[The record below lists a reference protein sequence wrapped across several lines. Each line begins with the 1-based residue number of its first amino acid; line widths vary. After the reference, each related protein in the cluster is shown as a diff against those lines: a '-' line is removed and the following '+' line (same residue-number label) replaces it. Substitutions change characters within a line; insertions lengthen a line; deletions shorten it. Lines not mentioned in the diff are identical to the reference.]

1 MEAGMSKLFW
11 LNDRQWAKMAPLL
24 PRYVRGKKRVDDR
37 RVISGII
44 HVLRSGCRWSEAPE
58 AYGPSKTLYNRFVR
72 WSLRGVWQAMFAALA
87 ATGGPP
93 AEALLDSTH
102 IKVHRSASGGKG
114 GIKRKPSVVL
124 VVGAIPNA
132 TPSATRK
139 GGRVYFV

>member
-1 MEAGMSKLFW
+1 MSKVFW
-11 LNDRQWAKMAPLL
+11 LNDQQWAKMEPLL
-24 PRYVRGKKRVDDR
+24 PRYIRGKRRVDDR
-37 RVISGII
+37 RVISGIV

-58 AYGPSKTLYNRFVR
+58 AYGPSKTLYNRFLR
-72 WSLRGVWQAMFAALA
+72 WSVRGIWEAMFAALA

-102 IKVHRSASGGKG
+102 IKIHRSACGGKG
-114 GIKRKPSVVL
+114 GSARKRSVVL
-124 VVGAIPNA
+124 VVGGIPSA